1 MDPIDI
7 ITELLLGVVVDVT
20 AEQINEL
27 IRQLLD
33 GANYAVMTGG
43 GVDVVDALSKGLEH
57 FGADVSGLS
66 DADWYQVASAFAA
79 TS

>member
-1 MDPIDI
+1 MDPVEI

-33 GANYAVMTGG
+33 GANNAVMTGG
-43 GVDVVDALSKGLEH
+43 RGDVVEALSKGLEH
-57 FGADVSGLS
+57 FGGDVSGLS
-66 DADWYQVASAFAA
+66 DADWYQVASAFVAA
-79 TS
+79 S